1 MSEPIILSDEEDDHH
16 NAPSSPFPPFPS
28 KKRRTQFD
36 PNPNPTVLILDD
48 DPTPLK
54 PGPKSTAFF
63 VPDTPNS
70 DVAIVKCTRAAQ
82 PKLSGIDGVIC
93 LESDNEPGSSCGG
106 EKKKENGLMPGG
118 FGLAKVLD
126 WSPSF
131 VESSCG
137 VDSCLSG
144 HSEWEH
150 TIEGSSSNPTS
161 SRGDIDQV
169 LDCPDNEN
177 IMDQMGNIL
186 RPGKE
191 YAAITEK
198 ENITKEEKGRKKMT
212 KEERTRLME
221 EKKQKKLEE
230 KLQREALKA
239 EAAEMK
245 KLQKEKLRWEKG
257 KFALKSIVAEIDSK
271 VIESGSVGGSLL
283 SRFAER
289 GLTYRITSNP
299 IERSIVW
306 TMTVPEHIS
315 QLSPEGVEIQYI
327 LIVYEAEDFCKLI
340 INESLPGQ
348 VSRVQNHYPSYT
360 VCYLTNKLI
369 AYVRKREGEMYNGR
383 GREGHP
389 TVDKVLADLT
399 TSFSKVHSRQCKDE
413 AELAEHVAG
422 LTCSLSSCLFRK
434 KLTRLD
440 VNANGSFI
448 TKDCVDR
455 NLIKQSSWLKALV
468 AIPKVQPRF
477 AIAIGKKYPT
487 MKSLLS
493 VYMDPN
499 ISVHEKEFLL
509 KDLTTEGLLGGDR
522 RLGEVCSKRVYR
534 ILMAQS
540 GCTKTDD
547 VEDGADFFRVN

>member
-1 MSEPIILSDEEDDHH
+1 MSEPIILSDEEEDNP

-28 KKRRTQFD
+28 KKRKTQFD
-36 PNPNPTVLILDD
+36 PDPNPTVLILDD
-48 DPTPLK
+48 DPTLLK
-54 PGPKSTAFF
+54 PGPKSTAYF
-63 VPDTPNS
+63 VPDTPDS
-70 DVAIVKCTRAAQ
+70 DVAIVKCTRASQ
-82 PKLSGIDGVIC
+82 PKFSGIDGLIC

-106 EKKKENGLMPGG
+106 EKRKENGLVPGG

-131 VESSCG
+131 VESSSAF
-137 VDSCLSG
+137 DSELG
-144 HSEWEH
+144 H
-150 TIEGSSSNPTS
+150 TFEGSSSNPTS
-161 SRGDIDQV
+161 FLQGDIDQV
-169 LDCPDNEN
+169 LDCLDDEN
-177 IMDQMGNIL
+177 IMNQMGNIMG
-186 RPGKE
+186 PGKE
-191 YAAITEK
+191 SIAIVEK
-198 ENITKEEKGRKKMT
+198 ENVTKEIKGRKKMT

-221 EKKQKKLEE
+221 EKKQKRLEE

-245 KLQKEKLRWEKG
+245 KLQKEKQRWEKG

-283 SRFAER
+283 TRFAER

-306 TMTVPEHIS
+306 TMTIPEHIS
-315 QLSPEGVEIQYI
+315 QLSPGGVEIQYI

-340 INESLPGQ
+340 ISESLREH

-369 AYVRKREGEMYNGR
+369 AYVRKREGELYNGR

-389 TVDKVLADLT
+389 TVDKVEKVLANLT

-413 AELAEHVAG
+413 AELSEHVVG

-455 NLIKQSSWLKALV
+455 HLIKKSSWLKALV

-499 ISVHEKEFLL
+499 MSVHEKEFLL
-509 KDLTTEGLLGGDR
+509 KDLMTEGLVGGDR

-534 ILMAQS
+534 ILMAQN

>member
-1 MSEPIILSDEEDDHH
+1 MSEPIILSDEEEEDHH
-16 NAPSSPFPPFPS
+16 NAPFPPFPS

-36 PNPNPTVLILDD
+36 PSPNPNPNPTVLILDD
-48 DPTPLK
+48 DPTPQK
-54 PGPKSTAFF
+54 PVPKSTAYL

-70 DVAIVKCTRAAQ
+70 DIAIVKCTRAAQ
-82 PKLSGIDGVIC
+82 HKLSGINGLIC

-106 EKKKENGLMPGG
+106 EKKKENGSMPGG

-131 VESSCG
+131 VESSCA
-137 VDSCLSG
+137 LG
-144 HSEWEH
+144 HSELAH
-150 TIEGSSSNPTS
+150 TLEGSSSNPTLQD
-161 SRGDIDQV
+161 DIDQV
-169 LDCPDNEN
+169 LDCPDDEN
-177 IMDQMGNIL
+177 IMDQMGNIM
-186 RPGKE
+186 RPRKE
-191 YAAITEK
+191 SIAITEK
-198 ENITKEEKGRKKMT
+198 ENITKEVKGRKKMT

-221 EKKQKKLEE
+221 EKKLKKLEE

-283 SRFAER
+283 TRFAER

-315 QLSPEGVEIQYI
+315 QLSPGGVEIQYI

-340 INESLPGQ
+340 INESLPGH
-348 VSRVQNHYPSYT
+348 VLRVQNHYPSYT

-369 AYVRKREGEMYNGR
+369 AYVRKREGQLYNGR

-389 TVDKVLADLT
+389 SVDKVEKVLANLT
-399 TSFSKVHSRQCKDE
+399 ASFSKVHSRQCKDE
-413 AELAEHVAG
+413 AELAEHVVG

-455 NLIKQSSWLKALV
+455 HLIKKSSWLKALV

-477 AIAIGKKYPT
+477 AIAISKKYPT
-487 MKSLLS
+487 LKSLLS

>member
-1 MSEPIILSDEEDDHH
+1 MSEPIILSDEDDDHH
-16 NAPSSPFPPFPS
+16 NATSYPFPPFPS

-36 PNPNPTVLILDD
+36 PNPNPTVLILDN

-106 EKKKENGLMPGG
+106 EKKKENGSMPGG

-137 VDSCLSG
+137 VG

-161 SRGDIDQV
+161 WRGDIDQV

-198 ENITKEEKGRKKMT
+198 ENITKE
-212 KEERTRLME
+212 
-221 EKKQKKLEE
+221 EE

-340 INESLPGQ
+340 INESLPRH

-389 TVDKVLADLT
+389 TVDKVQKVLADLT

-413 AELAEHVAG
+413 AELAEHVVG

-448 TKDCVDR
+448 AKDCVDR

-499 ISVHEKEFLL
+499 ISIMLSSRGVRSRINVKYFSCRIGNFSFSFFFHKWLL
-509 KDLTTEGLLGGDR
+509 L
-522 RLGEVCSKRVYR
+522 
-534 ILMAQS
+534 
-540 GCTKTDD
+540 
-547 VEDGADFFRVN
+547 N